1 MITNERYNH
10 IIAVARLMMDETL
23 KKYPD
28 DEKKAED
35 MFVLGLLHDIGYEF
49 GDNLD
54 HNDIGGHIL
63 ERQNYKYFNEVKY
76 HGVCESNYQSNELDL
91 LNYAD
96 MHINA
101 RGDYVSFD
109 ERLEDIKNRRGGES
123 QAYIS
128 SKKIID
134 ELIMKGYK

>member
-10 IIAVARLMMDETL
+10 IIAVARLMRDEIL
-23 KKYPD
+23 KQSPHNK
-28 DEKKAED
+28 EKAEE

-49 GDNLD
+49 GDNTN
-54 HNDIGGHIL
+54 HNYIGGQVL

-76 HGVCESNYQSNELDL
+76 HGVCDSKYQSAELDL

-96 MHINA
+96 MHINSN
-101 RGDYVSFD
+101 GEYVSFNQ
-109 ERLEDIKNRRGGES
+109 RLEDIARRRGEKS

-134 ELIMKGYK
+134 SLIKKGYK